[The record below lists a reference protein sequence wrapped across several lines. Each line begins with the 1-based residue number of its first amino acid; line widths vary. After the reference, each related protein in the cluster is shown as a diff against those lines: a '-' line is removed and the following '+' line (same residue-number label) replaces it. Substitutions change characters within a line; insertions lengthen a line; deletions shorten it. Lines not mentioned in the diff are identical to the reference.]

1 MKFKNLAQERVSESL
16 ITSIVLL
23 LLVTTLGSNFNILY
37 YDRQQ

>member
-37 YDRQQ
+37 YDQQQ